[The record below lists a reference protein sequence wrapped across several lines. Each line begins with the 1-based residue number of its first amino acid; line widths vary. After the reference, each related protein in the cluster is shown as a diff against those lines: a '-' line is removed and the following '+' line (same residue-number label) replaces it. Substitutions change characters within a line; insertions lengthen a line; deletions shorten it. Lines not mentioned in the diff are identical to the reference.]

1 MLNRTGKTAVCAVA
15 ASMFAAPAQASDAR
29 INVSAHV
36 PTRCEME
43 FVPSVSQS
51 GVTLSLG
58 TVRQYCNTRFQLR
71 FNHAPLSVG
80 AVLGLG
86 DATATANGSSTL
98 IEPDGAPTIAAT
110 NLWLSSEAQEDAAIF
125 VDSVVIE
132 VTPVGF

>member
-1 MLNRTGKTAVCAVA
+1 MFNRTGKTIICVVA
-15 ASMFAAPAQASDAR
+15 ASMFAAPAQAFEAR
-29 INVSAHV
+29 INLSAYV

-43 FVPSVSQS
+43 FIPSVSQS

-71 FNHAPLSVG
+71 FNHAPLSTG

-86 DATATANGSSTL
+86 DAVAAANGSSTL
-98 IEPDGAPTIAAT
+98 IEPDGAPTIGAT
-110 NLWLSSEAQEDAAIF
+110 NLWLSSEAPQDAATF
-125 VDSVVIE
+125 VNSVVIA